1 MNKLNSVLKLGNTI
15 KNVNCNTISI
25 KSSGMYKV
33 TSLPNKFQVSDFW
46 KTYIRGASMSSGI
59 KRVAINKK
67 STRYTSKRF
76 TRCVECQPRCASK
89 RQKAVE
95 DASNVI
101 NDECKPTPVP
111 KKIDECEIKIAKSC
125 TPNPCEFVC
134 SGVLV
139 VRFPLL
145 SVGE

>member
-25 KSSGMYKV
+25 KS
-33 TSLPNKFQVSDFW
+33 SDFW